1 MASIAAIPNMRM
13 CARTNKYGSGEE
25 LWVLADVLCG
35 LAAVL
40 AVLKV
45 FGLKN
50 RALFLGGTE
59 KA

>member
-1 MASIAAIPNMRM
+1 MRM